1 MNDTGLLDTRMI
13 QRRVK
18 ALAARLDRPDFMF
31 QTESTEDG
39 SPHIEVSDAYY
50 LVVRER
56 GLELSRKQTRDIDEL
71 LYWIMEG
78 LTSQLS
84 WDFELRHRREGE
96 DSRRQA
102 FEKQVELLAKLSP
115 EWAERRRAEQTEILE
130 RHPFHDSQ

>member
-1 MNDTGLLDTRMI
+1 MIDNNLLDTRMV

-18 ALAARLDRPDFMF
+18 ALAARLGELDFTINT
-31 QTESTEDG
+31 QSTEDG

-56 GLELSRKQTRDIDEL
+56 GIELSRKRTANLDEL
-71 LYWIMEG
+71 LYWILEG
-78 LTSQLS
+78 LTAQMS

-102 FEKQVELLAKLSP
+102 FAKQIELLATLSS
-115 EWAERRRAEQTEILE
+115 EWAERQRLEQAAILE
-130 RHPFHDSQ
+130 RHPFHDS